1 MNDMYEYL
9 SPWYIPFV
17 NAPLGIWPMSKFEEG
32 VETFAECNG
41 IKLRGVHDDSKYNRK
56 NLSRY
61 IKNGLINNG
70 LINNKPVAMLIGV
83 NSELDNTEVIQPNG
97 DSWVQSNFSKH
108 WVTITE
114 MTVDE
119 NKTI

>member
-1 MNDMYEYL
+1 MDFKESL
-9 SPWYIPFV
+9 QYIIYNVILFYK
-17 NAPLGIWPMSKFEEG
+17 LY
-32 VETFAECNG
+32 VE
-41 IKLRGVHDDSKYNRK
+41 RK
-56 NLSRY
+56 
-61 IKNGLINNG
+61 G
-70 LINNKPVAMLIGV
+70 IGV

-119 NKTI
+119 IQDNIVYKVSTWGGYAYLDLDSFIDGEYIYECLMYFE